1 MSDARTP
8 VSGSQPTRGGGE
20 PDRADG
26 KGAEGADAVKSAL
39 NRARAAAAAKG
50 LSPARRPGRQPRPT
64 RRVAGDRRSGSG
76 PDARDPQPFA
86 ASISRLVDER
96 GWHTPVAVGGV
107 IGRWDQVVGGEV
119 AAHCEPESFDDAV
132 LTVRTDST
140 AWATQMR
147 LLAPTILARLA
158 TELGAGVVSRLVVK
172 GPSGPSWKRG
182 LRSVQGG
189 RGPRDT
195 YG

>member
-1 MSDARTP
+1 MTDGD
-8 VSGSQPTRGGGE
+8 VS
-20 PDRADG
+20 DRAPGHGGSPSDSSEG
-26 KGAEGADAVKSAL
+26 GADAVKSAL
-39 NRARAAAAAKG
+39 NRARAAAVAKG
-50 LSPARRPGRQPRPT
+50 LTPARRPGRQPRPA
-64 RRVAGDRRSGSG
+64 RRIAGDRRSGSG

-86 ASISRLVDER
+86 ATISRLVAER

-107 IGRWDQVVGGEV
+107 IGRWDQVVGDEV
-119 AAHCEPESFDDAV
+119 AAHCEPESFDDGV

-158 TELGAGVVSRLVVK
+158 TELGAGVVARLVVK
-172 GPSGPSWKRG
+172 GPSGPSWRRG